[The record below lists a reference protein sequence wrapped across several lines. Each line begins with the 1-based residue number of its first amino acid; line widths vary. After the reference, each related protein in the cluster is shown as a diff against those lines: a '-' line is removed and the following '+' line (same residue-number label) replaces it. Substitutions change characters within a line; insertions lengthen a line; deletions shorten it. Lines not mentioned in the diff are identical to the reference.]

1 MDMDK
6 LKDLYADPRHAILS
20 EVIRVLDSQKVWNGQ
35 SYTYHPLRP
44 ELYRPLADKVSAEID
59 KIALEYG
66 L

>member
-35 SYTYHPLRP
+35 SYTYYPLRP